1 MIDSALATVIMGLAT
16 TASTSA
22 ANAAARALKA
32 SGVIIKL
39 KSDEFTKILLRTTDP
54 LIVVSPSGYKKRKTK
69 YLLSWK
75 GFVFYCETKE
85 QMVLPRDAET
95 ILADKIW
102 IPG

>member
-1 MIDSALATVIMGLAT
+1 MVDPAISTVVMGLAA
-16 TASTSA
+16 TAA

-32 SGVIIKL
+32 SGAIIKL
-39 KSDEFTKILLRTTDP
+39 ESDEFAKILLRTTDP
-54 LIVVSPSGYKKRKTK
+54 LIVISPTGFKKRKTR

-85 QMVLPRDAET
+85 QMPLPSGAET
-95 ILADKIW
+95 VLADKIW

>member
-1 MIDSALATVIMGLAT
+1 MGLAA
-16 TASTSA
+16 TAA

-32 SGVIIKL
+32 SGAIIKL
-39 KSDEFTKILLRTTDP
+39 ESDEFAKILLRTTDP
-54 LIVVSPSGYKKRKTK
+54 LIVISPTGFKKRKTR

-85 QMVLPRDAET
+85 QMPLPSGAET
-95 ILADKIW
+95 VLADKIW

>member
-1 MIDSALATVIMGLAT
+1 MIDPALATVLMGLAT

-22 ANAAARALKA
+22 VNAAARAIKA
-32 SGVIIKL
+32 SGAIIKL
-39 KSDEFTKILLRTTDP
+39 ESGEFAKILLRTTDP
-54 LIVVSPSGYKKRKTK
+54 LIVISPSGYKKRKTK

-85 QMVLPRDAET
+85 QMVLPRGAEI

-102 IPG
+102 IPS